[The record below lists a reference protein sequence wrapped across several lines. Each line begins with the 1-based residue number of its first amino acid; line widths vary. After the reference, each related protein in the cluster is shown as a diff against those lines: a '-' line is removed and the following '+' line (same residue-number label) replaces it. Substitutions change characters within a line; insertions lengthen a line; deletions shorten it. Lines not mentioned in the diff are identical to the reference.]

1 MQWRDAANYELVS
14 KKIRSEY
21 DQRLLEELAKAK
33 EDYLMKR
40 HLLEISYDDY
50 GDLEA
55 QMKLAESLYFF
66 YISEAKRRRVSLMM
80 K

>member
-1 MQWRDAANYELVS
+1 MSWFR

-50 GDLEA
+50 GGLEA

>member
-1 MQWRDAANYELVS
+1 MSWFR

-55 QMKLAESLYFF
+55 QMKLAESLY
-66 YISEAKRRRVSLMM
+66 
-80 K
+80 

>member
-1 MQWRDAANYELVS
+1 
-14 KKIRSEY
+14 
-21 DQRLLEELAKAK
+21 
-33 EDYLMKR
+33 LMKR

>member
-1 MQWRDAANYELVS
+1 MSWFR

-21 DQRLLEELAKAK
+21 DQRFLEELAKAK

-55 QMKLAESLYFF
+55 QMKLSESLYFF